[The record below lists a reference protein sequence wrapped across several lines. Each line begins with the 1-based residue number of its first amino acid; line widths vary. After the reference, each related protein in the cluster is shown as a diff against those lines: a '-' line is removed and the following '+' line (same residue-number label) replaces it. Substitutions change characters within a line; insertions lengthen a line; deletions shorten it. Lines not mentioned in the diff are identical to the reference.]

1 MERLIRLADEIARG
15 DVLDSFSLEAE
26 YDDGKTEVELIIG
39 AERDTGIRFSQSG
52 SGGARHMRG
61 VIVSGGVQRAF
72 SVSVKRDPDTGDEKY
87 EYVIGEQEIVLDK
100 DELFD
105 D

>member
-1 MERLIRLADEIARG
+1 
-15 DVLDSFSLEAE
+15 
-26 YDDGKTEVELIIG
+26 
-39 AERDTGIRFSQSG
+39 
-52 SGGARHMRG
+52 MRG

-87 EYVIGEQEIVLDK
+87 EYVIGEQEIELDK